1 MKVTYIEHMGSDLS
15 VVNAARVSFGKQS
28 ELVCIDRQKGKYI
41 LNEKDVKLI
50 RYLAKHQ
57 HKSPFN
63 HAFATFHVKAPI
75 FVARQLQKHEYMPW
89 NEISRRY
96 VDSIPEFY
104 YPDEWRKRSDNK
116 KQGSSDK
123 VIEEFLVQGG
133 DRYTPDHLKETME
146 IKDGYD
152 SIIQECCLAIYLDF
166 IKAGVAPEQ
175 ARMVLPQSM
184 YTEWYWSGSLY
195 AFSKMCSLRLKEDTQ
210 LETREIAQQISSVM
224 KDLFPFSWKALGE
237 TNVT

>member
-28 ELVCIDRQKGKYI
+28 ELVCIDRQKGQYI
-41 LNEKDVKLI
+41 LKEKDVNLI
-50 RYLAKHQ
+50 RYLANHQ

-89 NEISRRY
+89 NEVSRRY
-96 VDSIPEFY
+96 VDSEPEFY
-104 YPDEWRKRSDNK
+104 EPVVWRGRSEDK
-116 KQGSSDK
+116 KQGSYGIVDLKTKPTHQYALQTYHNLLSD
-123 VIEEFLVQGG
+123 
-133 DRYTPDHLKETME
+133 
-146 IKDGYD
+146 
-152 SIIQECCLAIYLDF
+152 
-166 IKAGVAPEQ
+166 GVAPEQ

-195 AFSKMCSLRLKEDTQ
+195 AFAKMCSLRLKNDAQ
-210 LETREIAQQISSVM
+210 LETQVVAKQISSVM

>member
-41 LNEKDVKLI
+41 LKEKDVKLI
-50 RYLAKHQ
+50 RYLAEHQ

-96 VDSIPEFY
+96 VDSEPEFY
-104 YPDEWRKRSDNK
+104 EPVVWRGRSEDK
-116 KQGSSDK
+116 KQGSYGIVDLKTKPTHQYALQTYHNLLSD
-123 VIEEFLVQGG
+123 
-133 DRYTPDHLKETME
+133 
-146 IKDGYD
+146 
-152 SIIQECCLAIYLDF
+152 
-166 IKAGVAPEQ
+166 GVAPEQ

-195 AFSKMCSLRLKEDTQ
+195 AFSKMCSLRLKNDAQ
-210 LETREIAQQISSVM
+210 LETQVVAKQISSVM
-224 KDLFPFSWKALGE
+224 KDLYPFSWKALGE

>member
-28 ELVCIDRQKGKYI
+28 ELVCIDRQKGQYI
-41 LNEKDVKLI
+41 LKEKDVKLI
-50 RYLAKHQ
+50 RYLAEHQ

-96 VDSIPEFY
+96 VDSEPEFY
-104 YPDEWRKRSDNK
+104 EPVVWRGRSEDK
-116 KQGSSDK
+116 KQGSYGIVDLKTKPTHQYALQTYHNLLSD
-123 VIEEFLVQGG
+123 
-133 DRYTPDHLKETME
+133 
-146 IKDGYD
+146 
-152 SIIQECCLAIYLDF
+152 
-166 IKAGVAPEQ
+166 GVAPEQ

-195 AFSKMCSLRLKEDTQ
+195 AFSKMCSLRLKNDAQ
-210 LETREIAQQISSVM
+210 LETQVVAKQISSVM
-224 KDLFPFSWKALGE
+224 KDLYPFSWKALGE

>member
-28 ELVCIDRQKGKYI
+28 ELVCIDRQKGQYI
-41 LNEKDVKLI
+41 LKEKDVKLI
-50 RYLAKHQ
+50 RYLAEHQ

-96 VDSIPEFY
+96 VDSEPEFY
-104 YPDEWRKRSDNK
+104 EPVVWRGRSEDK
-116 KQGSSDK
+116 KQGSYGIVDLKTKPTHQYALQTYHNLLSD
-123 VIEEFLVQGG
+123 
-133 DRYTPDHLKETME
+133 
-146 IKDGYD
+146 
-152 SIIQECCLAIYLDF
+152 
-166 IKAGVAPEQ
+166 GVAPEQ

-195 AFSKMCSLRLKEDTQ
+195 AFSKMCSLRLKNDAQ
-210 LETREIAQQISSVM
+210 LETQVIAKQISSVM
-224 KDLFPFSWKALGE
+224 KDLYPFSWKALGE